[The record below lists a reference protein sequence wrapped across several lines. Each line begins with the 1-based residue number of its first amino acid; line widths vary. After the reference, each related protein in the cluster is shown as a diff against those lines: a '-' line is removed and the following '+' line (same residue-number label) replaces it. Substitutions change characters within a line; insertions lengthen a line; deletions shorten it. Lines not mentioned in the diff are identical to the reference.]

1 MKTVKGTLNSVQL
14 IGRLGRDPEMR
25 FTSTG
30 SAICRL
36 SIATNRTVG
45 RNSDGSREYAT
56 DWTTVEA
63 WDRLAE
69 RCNEYL
75 QKGRRVMIT
84 GTLRNDSWEDRETK
98 QRRYRTYV
106 RAEDVMFLDAPGGN
120 GNGNGTAQ
128 DDIDIPEPE
137 NQTDEVPEETDEEI
151 PF

>member
-1 MKTVKGTLNSVQL
+1 MKVVKGTLNSVQL

-36 SIATNRTVG
+36 SVATNRTAG
-45 RNSDGSREYAT
+45 RDSDGSQEYAT
-56 DWTTVEA
+56 DWTLVEA

-75 QKGRRVMIT
+75 CKGRRVLIT
-84 GTLRNDSWEDRETK
+84 GSLRTDSWEDRETK

-106 RAEDVMFLDAPGGN
+106 RADDVMFLDAPGGN
-120 GNGNGTAQ
+120 GMIQGESDTPESASQ
-128 DDIDIPEPE
+128 TDDI
-137 NQTDEVPEETDEEI
+137 PEETDADI